1 MSKLH
6 RNKRPRKGN
15 KVKINKKTGEAT
27 LNGVNVLDLTK
38 MKK

>member
-6 RNKRPRKGN
+6 RNNRPRNG
-15 KVKINKKTGEAT
+15 KVKLNKKTGVAS

-38 MKK
+38 IKK